1 MGYLKNHWWKR
12 WIRRRGCKL
21 AGGPA
26 SVGKRT
32 TLVLEERVELG
43 HLRIVPPRLEI
54 GAYSYV
60 RSGTDL
66 SLVASIGRFCS
77 IGSDCFIGQ
86 EKHTH
91 PSDWV
96 SSHPFQHTGTALRY
110 EPALS
115 YAEIGHDVWIGHS
128 AMVMEGVKVGT
139 GAIIATRAVVTR
151 DVPPYA
157 IVAGTPAQVIRYR
170 HPPPEIIEGLLAS
183 RWWELDSAFLTGL
196 PLDRPREFLA
206 ALEAREAP
214 RAAYRRMTITRQGC
228 RLD

>member
-96 SSHPFQHTGTALRY
+96 SS
-110 EPALS
+110 
-115 YAEIGHDVWIGHS
+115 
-128 AMVMEGVKVGT
+128 
-139 GAIIATRAVVTR
+139 
-151 DVPPYA
+151 
-157 IVAGTPAQVIRYR
+157 
-170 HPPPEIIEGLLAS
+170 
-183 RWWELDSAFLTGL
+183 
-196 PLDRPREFLA
+196 
-206 ALEAREAP
+206 
-214 RAAYRRMTITRQGC
+214 
-228 RLD
+228 

>member
-157 IVAGTPAQVIRYR
+157 IRAPHRQAHRAR
-170 HPPPEIIEGLLAS
+170 
-183 RWWELDSAFLTGL
+183 RWGALHVPDCHRRVFS
-196 PLDRPREFLA
+196 A
-206 ALEAREAP
+206 ALSWCLTSAR
-214 RAAYRRMTITRQGC
+214 RRPCQS
-228 RLD
+228 

>member
-32 TLVLEERVELG
+32 TLVLEEQVELG

-151 DVPPYA
+151 V
-157 IVAGTPAQVIRYR
+157 RHRRR
-170 HPPPEIIEGLLAS
+170 HPGAGDPLPASAGDHRGSARLA
-183 RWWELDSAFLTGL
+183 LVGAG
-196 PLDRPREFLA
+196 
-206 ALEAREAP
+206 
-214 RAAYRRMTITRQGC
+214 
-228 RLD
+228 

>member
-170 HPPPEIIEGLLAS
+170 HPPEIIEGISGAALTKFLPGACWRKRSNMPNGRLGHSATVLRSPTPSAS
-183 RWWELDSAFLTGL
+183 RRSSS
-196 PLDRPREFLA
+196 
-206 ALEAREAP
+206 
-214 RAAYRRMTITRQGC
+214 RR
-228 RLD
+228 

>member
-26 SVGKRT
+26 SVGT
-32 TLVLEERVELG
+32 TLVLEEQVELG

-170 HPPPEIIEGLLAS
+170 HPPEIIEGLLAS